1 MRNKIVVGPAEYEAI
16 FARCAK
22 VGQTLTTRPPD
33 VSSVRAGIAAAL
45 NELVEVGVD
54 DGDGVLKGNYDHGGT
69 FVCDRAPKGIPA
81 IFWTC
86 SYCDFHIALLPGG
99 EPGGACPRC
108 AGRLCWAPKPPGW
121 RPPAPDTT
129 GRIAR
134 DRHRRSGWF
143 KPGWKYARVVGLQLL
158 ARGRRLLLPGW
169 RCAGCAHSPVQAC
182 EGKMHILPGWR
193 CSGCNQPVGL
203 FEKPSYPGKFVLVC
217 SGDQPITCFVQ
228 GKVCERT
235 PEKGAAPHQADP
247 VRDPPGEKEE
257 GA

>member
-143 KPGWKYARVVGLQLL
+143 KPGWKYARVVDSQ
-158 ARGRRLLLPGW
+158 
-169 RCAGCAHSPVQAC
+169 V
-182 EGKMHILPGWR
+182 
-193 CSGCNQPVGL
+193 
-203 FEKPSYPGKFVLVC
+203 YPGKVPDCRDKWEKQRLAFEAW
-217 SGDQPITCFVQ
+217 D
-228 GKVCERT
+228 KVA
-235 PEKGAAPHQADP
+235 K
-247 VRDPPGEKEE
+247 
-257 GA
+257 